1 MFVPANTPKAAI
13 DRLNAAANKV
23 LSMPDVKEKL
33 LNQGA
38 EAVGGS
44 SDALG
49 KVVKAELAKWDKVV
63 KENGIKAE

>member
-1 MFVPANTPKAAI
+1 
-13 DRLNAAANKV
+13 
-23 LSMPDVKEKL
+23 MPDVKEKL

-44 SDALG
+44 PDALG